1 MITEIDSMGG
11 AMAAIKEGWQQ
22 RQIHNSAFK
31 HLKDVESGDRKIV
44 GVNHGTMN
52 ENNPIKA
59 MKLDNELGDKQRTKL
74 ANLRKKRDQDAAD
87 SALARVRN
95 AAKGNDNLFP
105 IVINAIRSDCTL
117 GEIMQAMKDE
127 FGTWMAPSG
136 F

>member
-1 MITEIDSMGG
+1 MGG

-22 RQIHNSAFK
+22 RQIHNSAYK
-31 HLKDVESGDRKIV
+31 HLKDVESGERKIV
-44 GVNHGTMN
+44 GVNHGTMD

-59 MKLDNELGDKQRTKL
+59 MKLDDKLGEAQ
-74 ANLRKKRDQDAAD
+74 RKKLEMLRMNRNTESVDEALQSIRDAA
-87 SALARVRN
+87 
-95 AAKGNDNLFP
+95 KTTHNLFP
-105 IVINAIRSDCTL
+105 LVLNAIRSDCTL